1 MSQVDETAFNRG
13 EKILCGYNH
22 TIRCIRMF
30 KQRTI
35 TCVMPVTQGLRKNP
49 IFCEMHAIK
58 LE

>member
-1 MSQVDETAFNRG
+1 MKTAFNTG
-13 EKILCGYNH
+13 GKILCGYNH

-35 TCVMPVTQGLRKNP
+35 ICAMPVTQGLRKNP
-49 IFCEMHAIK
+49 IFCGMQAIK